1 MKFKFIGYSEV
12 VNLNIKRKIQPQEV
26 VDVPDD
32 DAELIKRFEYDR
44 QYEKVAEARKP
55 VKVESKKVRGD
66 D

>member
-32 DAELIKRFEYDR
+32 DAELIKDLSMTANMRR
-44 QYEKVAEARKP
+44 WQRLVNLLKLNLK
-55 VKVESKKVRGD
+55 G
-66 D
+66 